1 MINMINVDICFIK
14 SRTESYTVLYSC
26 IFVRTSL
33 VDKHGVLENRHGGQS
48 NIQTDGAHSWK
59 LPNLQILAHQNFIL
73 HAWLGDRCG
82 CSYEWTIPVKFQSF
96 SLPPCFMY
104 SRSSNMWSS
113 CARLVLG
120 AYFMPRDITN
130 LWRLNFSH
138 RQRQIKLLV
147 ICSITGWWF

>member
-1 MINMINVDICFIK
+1 MINMINVDICFIN

-48 NIQTDGAHSWK
+48 NIQTYEAHSWK

-113 CARLVLG
+113 WAL
-120 AYFMPRDITN
+120 AP
-130 LWRLNFSH
+130 
-138 RQRQIKLLV
+138 
-147 ICSITGWWF
+147 GWCWEPISCPGTLPIYGDSTSRIGKGKSNS